1 MEAEKAAKALEVAAT
16 KSPIARAS
24 LMETRK
30 LIAEAIQS
38 MESIETSQ
46 ATPLRNDGCPSVAS
60 NEQINQVE
68 KDTSA
73 EIKGSNQ
80 AELGEVNGTR
90 VVPTKDK
97 DFNFSNYGLHD
108 FLNNEDQLLPT
119 SFRDLGLSP
128 FSFESLMKQSDS
140 RNRHELPEQDQ
151 NSDYEDEAG
160 FLKEETPP
168 ESVTLTKKWVRGR
181 LIEVAEGA

>member
-46 ATPLRNDGCPSVAS
+46 ATPHGNDGCPFVAS

-80 AELGEVNGTR
+80 AELGEVNGTL

-128 FSFESLMKQSDS
+128 LSFESLMKQSDS
-140 RNRHELPEQDQ
+140 RNHHELPEQDQ